1 MENTT
6 QSIAEFCVNTS
17 YEVIPQ
23 VVIDRTKLL
32 ILDTIGIIT
41 RARHDS
47 ESTGGMLVALEK
59 MGLTQ

>member
-47 ESTGGMLVALEK
+47 ESTGSMLAAL
-59 MGLTQ
+59 